1 MMPRKPRQLLPGYSY
16 HITCRCNNREFRLT
30 RLECRQVF
38 LFALKKVLDKFR
50 FKLYALCIMSNHI
63 HYLLELP
70 ELQELPKIKFR
81 FKLYALCIMS
91 NHIHYLLELPE
102 LQELPKIMH
111 WLNWYTACVLIS

>member
-1 MMPRKPRQLLPGYSY
+1 
-16 HITCRCNNREFRLT
+16 
-30 RLECRQVF
+30 
-38 LFALKKVLDKFR
+38 
-50 FKLYALCIMSNHI
+50 MSNHI
-63 HYLLELP
+63 HYLLEPP

-91 NHIHYLLELPE
+91 NHIHYLLEPPE

>member
-1 MMPRKPRQLLPGYSY
+1 
-16 HITCRCNNREFRLT
+16 
-30 RLECRQVF
+30 
-38 LFALKKVLDKFR
+38 
-50 FKLYALCIMSNHI
+50 MSNHI

-102 LQELPKIMH
+102 LQELPKIKLRFKLYALCIMSNHIHYLLEPPELQELPKIMH
-111 WLNWYTACVLIS
+111 WLNWYTAMCFNQLRGSDRKFNLIHHLS